1 MKNNKLNKFIS
12 FFYAFL
18 SGLKINLIGKLAAG
32 DLIAVCYS
40 VFSIANW
47 NKYYR
52 LVPDVK
58 KIHFSLA
65 VFLFFQIISDIY
77 NETSFTNAMRGM
89 SNIIMSALVIMYLTQ
104 LLLKNFSVLPF
115 LFFGFALSPLI
126 FGFNTI
132 RLPYKVSLEDEFF
145 FKLGVIPILN
155 GFLFGTILLLNTRK
169 NILINSKHVAFIFI
183 LYGVFCFLF
192 DARSNGLFLILSAII
207 ILIKDFFKYFSFK
220 KVLWILPICVIV
232 FQSLYFVYVQ
242 GVLTGTIKSEL
253 TKKQLSWVSNPYNPI
268 SLLSMGRID
277 IFSAIEAINDKPLLG
292 HGSWAK
298 DVDGKYNLILAKI
311 SPQSKRYITK
321 VLRKEGDKNLII
333 PTHSILTGA
342 WVSGGV
348 FAFLSVLFI
357 LLIYLKKVV
366 LLFKIDTFR
375 KSLYFPVVTYF
386 FINLIWV
393 FLFSPLS
400 ELKSVV
406 PLPLVL
412 TLVLFEKYKIEN
424 CIKPQLI

>member
-18 SGLKINLIGKLAAG
+18 SGLKINFIGKLASG
-32 DLIAVCYS
+32 DLIAVVYS

-47 NKYYR
+47 DKYYKK
-52 LVPDVK
+52 LPDVK

-65 VFLFFQIISDIY
+65 VFLFFQIISDLY
-77 NETSFTNAMRGM
+77 NESSFTNSIRGW
-89 SNIIMSALVIMYLTQ
+89 SNIIMVALVIMYLTQ

-115 LFFGFALSPLI
+115 LFFGFSLSPLI
-126 FGFNTI
+126 FGFNIGRNYET
-132 RLPYKVSLEDEFF
+132 SLNDEFF

-192 DARSNGLFLILSAII
+192 DARSNGLFFILAAII
-207 ILIKDFFKYFSFK
+207 ILSKDFFKYFSFK
-220 KVLWILPICVIV
+220 KLVWILPICIIV
-232 FQSLYFVYVQ
+232 FQSMYFVYVH
-242 GVLTGTIKSEL
+242 GVLSGTIKSEL
-253 TKKQLSWVSNPYNPI
+253 TKKQLSWVSNPYNPL
-268 SLLSMGRID
+268 SLLLMGRCQ
-277 IFSAIEAINDKPLLG
+277 IFSAIEAIKDKPLLG

-298 DVDGKYNLILAKI
+298 DVDAHYYLILAEKN
-311 SPQSKRYITK
+311 PQAKRYITK
-321 VLRKEGDKNLII
+321 VLRKEGDKKLII

-342 WVSGGV
+342 WVFGGV
-348 FAFLSVLFI
+348 FGFLSVFYI

-375 KSLYFPVVTYF
+375 NSLYFPVITYF

-400 ELKSVV
+400 ELKSIV

-412 TLVLFEKYKIEN
+412 CIILFEKYKIVN
-424 CIKPQLI
+424 SIKPQPI